1 MSRHAR
7 SEEKPR
13 IAYVVTV
20 DLSMQICGGQI
31 GFLAKNGFEV
41 HVICSP
47 GPRLEAMHG
56 EGVTP
61 WAVSMKREIAI
72 ASDMRSLWRLWRLFR
87 LIRPDIVVSGTPK
100 AGLLGTLAARLAGV
114 PSVEYALYGLRFE
127 TTSGIKRLILMGAE
141 WISCHVA
148 DSVRCVGPSL
158 LARVVAL
165 GLAPAKHC
173 KVIGNGGAD
182 GIAIERYAT
191 GAQARI
197 EADKIRREFHIP
209 SDAPV
214 LGFVGRI
221 TRDKGIRELYEAFT
235 RLRRSYPELRLML
248 VGDFEPGDPVP
259 DNLRMRIEA
268 DPAVTC
274 TGFVND
280 VERFYWAMDV
290 MALPTYREGFGTV
303 LLEAQASSVPVVAT
317 NATGAVDAI
326 LDGETGLRVPMCDTE
341 ALAGALD
348 RLLGDAALRSRM
360 GAAGR
365 TWVEKTFRREDRWQ
379 AILVHARSL
388 LDVNE
393 DYVTPQLHVDNPE
406 TFHVQERH

>member
-1 MSRHAR
+1 MSKQR
-7 SEEKPR
+7 PR

-20 DLSMQICGGQI
+20 DLSMRICEGQI
-31 GFLAKNGFEV
+31 AFLATNGFDV

-47 GPRLEAMHG
+47 GPRLEAMRR

-72 ASDMRSLWRLWRLFR
+72 ASDLLSLWRLWRLFR

-100 AGLLGTLAARLAGV
+100 AGLLGTVAARMAGV

-127 TTSGIKRLILMGAE
+127 TAAGIKHLILMAAE

-148 DSVRCVGPSL
+148 DSIRCVGSSL
-158 LARVVAL
+158 LVRTIAL
-165 GLAPAKHC
+165 GLAPPSRC
-173 KVIGNGGAD
+173 MVIGNGTSD
-182 GIAIERYAT
+182 GVDIKRYAA

-197 EADKIRREFHIP
+197 ESEQVRHEYHIP
-209 SDAPV
+209 TEALV

-235 RLRRSYPELRLML
+235 RLKGSYPGLRLML
-248 VGDFEPGDPVP
+248 VGDFEPGDPIP
-259 DNLRMRIEA
+259 DALRMRIEA

-274 TGFVND
+274 TGFVNN

-290 MALPTYREGFGTV
+290 MALPTYREGFGTALV
-303 LLEAQASSVPVVAT
+303 EAQASSVPVVTT

-326 LDGETGLRVPMCDTE
+326 VDGETGLRVPMRDAE
-341 ALAGALD
+341 ALAAALD
-348 RLLGDAALRSRM
+348 RLLGDAALRFKM
-360 GAAGR
+360 GSAGR
-365 TWVEKTFRREDRWQ
+365 AWVERNFRREDVLQ
-379 AILVHARSL
+379 GVLEHSRSL
-388 LDVNE
+388 LVVNQGSM
-393 DYVTPQLHVDNPE
+393 TSHLHVDNPE
-406 TFHVQERH
+406 IFHVQERH